1 MEINIRLVN
10 SIFADQ
16 EKAFLDMKKQVEDIS
31 KKYDFFNDDDK
42 DNFIKNPIFLMM
54 FRLNKKMI
62 LNLTMLIRFLTPS
75 PEEIVI
81 LKLMERN
88 IKSQNFKLQLKLKK
102 KLRPMKKS
110 L

>member
-42 DNFIKNPIFLMM
+42 DDFIKNPIFLMM
-54 FRLNKKMI
+54 F
-62 LNLTMLIRFLTPS
+62 
-75 PEEIVI
+75 
-81 LKLMERN
+81 
-88 IKSQNFKLQLKLKK
+88 
-102 KLRPMKKS
+102 
-110 L
+110 